1 MRTTGRL
8 FSLVALLGLLA
19 MPAGAQMV
27 GTYIGPQVSSLGVGA
42 SAQVKLLQFS
52 LSGEFGIIPV
62 DRVNLSSDGIEYGIQ
77 TDLGGGLVLLNFH
90 PGVLGLTLGGG
101 VMIGG
106 YNAYGNAND
115 LVDLVE
121 IGEGQY
127 NASDIGSLEGRF
139 DFGGPAPAFMIGRR
153 SGGLNIGLGVAL
165 TGTPK
170 IGLTATGP
178 IAADSQFM
186 ADLDSEIHAAQAE
199 LNNIPVMPLVRI
211 GWQFG
216 LGI

>member
-1 MRTTGRL
+1 L
-8 FSLVALLGLLA
+8 
-19 MPAGAQMV
+19 
-27 GTYIGPQVSSLGVGA
+27 
-42 SAQVKLLQFS
+42 
-52 LSGEFGIIPV
+52 IPIKS
-62 DRVNLSSDGIEYGIQ
+62 VNLNSDGIEYAIQ

-101 VMIGG
+101 VLFGG
-106 YNAYGNAND
+106 YNAYGDAND
-115 LVDLVE
+115 LVDLVQ
-121 IGEGQY
+121 IGDGQY

-139 DFGGPAPAFMIGRR
+139 DFGGPAAAFMIGRR
-153 SGGLNIGLGVAL
+153 SGGLNLGVGVAL

-170 IGLTATGP
+170 VNLTATGP
-178 IAADSQFM
+178 ITADVQFM
-186 ADLDSEIHAAQAE
+186 TDLNNEIQSAQAE